1 MEIPIQVAV
10 RIFPHSELK
19 VLKENC
25 APTELKKDVKAENK
39 GADTKDTAD
48 QVAEAKEDST
58 ALRDQNGNAE
68 ESAIDPKENTD
79 ANGNGNGPKD
89 APNTRYCVQAIP
101 ISASA
106 LGLPSAL
113 PGGDPMESIAA
124 GLIQVGPH
132 TVPVTHALGSST
144 SQEQVYHQTVFPL
157 ITLFLEGFDASVV
170 TYGQRGQGKSY
181 TFYGNVDES
190 NQSEGATEGVV
201 HLCVRDIFAHI
212 SSHPERTYAVNVGFV
227 EICGGEVCDLLGMG
241 NIHCTNAEAVF
252 RWLQTGLSARQL
264 LPAHTL
270 FTLTLEQQWV
280 SKEGLLQHRLS
291 TASFSDL
298 WGTERCGEPPPG
310 RPRDAGLHML
320 EQVVSTLTDPGLMY
334 GVNGN
339 IPYGQTT
346 LTTLL
351 KDSFG
356 GRAQTL
362 VILCVSPLEENLS
375 ETLGNLQFA
384 FKVQCV
390 RNYVIMNTYSDD
402 NTLIVRPPEELPIS
416 NPAAGPLAQA
426 GPGDNFGLQFAA
438 SQWSKLVTNAEG
450 LFAKLM
456 DSKLISELEKEQIAE
471 WLYLKQECEECL
483 SSTEAMRQH
492 KHLVPIQEAEEPEDI
507 NSEAANSD
515 PGNSEPANSE
525 PPNSDNENDTDNES
539 QRPDLDDK
547 VEGLM
552 EEFRDKTDALIL
564 EKHAD
569 YLSKHPKA
577 VMQSQDREIEPQPP
591 AENGEDRKTSIGG
604 RRRSIQPGVSL
615 STAEL
620 AMLNRVA
627 SQNPPP
633 AIDPESIVDPLESS
647 SGEGLRQAAL
657 AAAAAN
663 APIEQLQKKL
673 RKLVAEIEGKQRQL
687 REIEQ
692 TIQVKQNIIGEL
704 VKNSDTRSH
713 VKQRFHKKRSKLEA
727 ECDKA
732 KKQLGKALVQGR
744 EQSEIERWTAII
756 AHLERRLEDL
766 SSIKHIAGESGQ
778 KVKKLQQSVG
788 ESRKQADE
796 LEKRLRKEGKLRDQL
811 EAELAKL
818 RESRDA
824 GKELVKTQAESPEHH
839 GRQLKAVQ
847 ARITHLNHIL
857 REKSDNLEE
866 QPGPAQQESLRHEI
880 RNLRGTRDLLLEER
894 CHLDRKLKRDKV
906 LTQKEERKLLECDEA
921 IEAIDA
927 AIEFKNEMI
936 TGHRSIDT
944 SDRIQREKGEQMLM
958 ARLNRLST
966 EEMRTLLYKYFTKVI
981 DLRDS
986 SRKLELQLVQ
996 LERER
1001 DAWEWKERVLS
1012 NAVRQA
1018 RLEGERN
1025 AVLLQRQHEMKLTLM
1040 LRHMAEETS
1049 ASSASF
1055 GERALATASSP
1066 AQASSDFD
1074 YDDFYKAAGSNPGK
1088 ALVKAPKPLPTGSAL
1103 DKYKDKEQRSGRNI
1117 FAKFHVLTRYA
1128 SAAAAGSSGS
1138 TAEESTALIESTTT
1152 ATATTTTTTTTGA
1165 VGKVKDKALVS
1176 FRPEQLKR
1184 LMPAPAATKVTRQKN
1199 KIIIQDASRR
1209 N

>member
-10 RIFPHSELK
+10 RIFPHR
-19 VLKENC
+19 
-25 APTELKKDVKAENK
+25 ELKKLKDSIAPAALKQDVKAEDE
-39 GADTKDTAD
+39 GADSKDTGD
-48 QVAEAKEDST
+48 EVAGVEKDCTSLT
-58 ALRDQNGNAE
+58 DTNGNAE
-68 ESAIDPKENTD
+68 KDSVSDPKPIED
-79 ANGNGNGPKD
+79 ANGNNSKSKD
-89 APNTRYCVQAIP
+89 SPESGYCVQAIP

-113 PGGDPMESIAA
+113 PGGDPMDSIAA

-132 TVPVTHALGSST
+132 TVPVTHALGSSS
-144 SQEQVYHQTVFPL
+144 SQQQVYHQTVFPL

-181 TFYGNVDES
+181 TLYGNVEENTEKES
-190 NQSEGATEGVV
+190 AEGVV
-201 HLCVRDIFAHI
+201 HLCVRDIFSHI
-212 SSHPERTYAVNVGFV
+212 SSHPERTYAINVGFV

-241 NIHCTNAEAVF
+241 NIHCTNVDAVF
-252 RWLQTGLSARQL
+252 RWLQAGLSARQS

-298 WGTERCGEPPPG
+298 CGTERCGEPHPG

-362 VILCVSPLEENLS
+362 VILCVSPLEEHLV

-390 RNYVIMNTYSDD
+390 RNFVIMNTYSDD
-402 NTLIVRPPEELPIS
+402 NTLIVRPPEALPVS
-416 NPAAGPLAQA
+416 DPGAGPLAQA
-426 GPGDNFGLQFAA
+426 VSGDNFGLQFAA

-456 DSKLISELEKEQIAE
+456 DSKLISELEKEQIEE

-483 SSTEAMRQH
+483 SSTEAMRQQ
-492 KHLVPIQEAEEPEDI
+492 KQLVPIQEAEEPEDV
-507 NSEAANSD
+507 NSEAA
-515 PGNSEPANSE
+515 NSEPANSE
-525 PPNSDNENDTDNES
+525 PANSDNENDTDNES
-539 QRPDLDDK
+539 QRPDLADK
-547 VEGLM
+547 MESLM

-564 EKHAD
+564 ERHAD

-577 VMQSQDREIEPQPP
+577 VMQSQERENEAQPSV
-591 AENGEDRKTSIGG
+591 ENGEDRKTSIGG
-604 RRRSIQPGVSL
+604 RRRSIQPGASL

-627 SQNPPP
+627 SQQPPP
-633 AIDPESIVDPLESS
+633 PIDPELIVDPLESS

-657 AAAAAN
+657 AAAAAI

-673 RKLVAEIEGKQRQL
+673 RKLIAEIEGRQRQL

-713 VKQRFHKKRSKLEA
+713 AKQRFHKKRAKLEA

-744 EQSEIERWTAII
+744 EQPEIERWTTII
-756 AHLERRLEDL
+756 AHLDRRLEDL
-766 SSIKHIAGESGQ
+766 SSMKHIAGESGQ
-778 KVKKLQQSVG
+778 KVKKLQQSVV
-788 ESRKQADE
+788 ESRKQADD
-796 LEKRLRKEGKLRDQL
+796 LEKKLRKEGKLRDQL

-818 RESRDA
+818 CESRDT
-824 GKELVKTQAESPEHH
+824 GKELVKTQTDSPEHH

-1049 ASSASF
+1049 ASSASY
-1055 GERALATASSP
+1055 GDRALAHATANSP
-1066 AQASSDFD
+1066 VQTNSDYD
-1074 YDDFYKAAGSNPGK
+1074 YDDFYKATGSNPSK

-1152 ATATTTTTTTTGA
+1152 ATATTTTTTTTTGA
-1165 VGKVKDKALVS
+1165 VGKIKDKALVS

-1184 LMPAPAATKVTRQKN
+1184 LMPAPTATKVTRQKN

>member
-10 RIFPHSELK
+10 RIYPHRELNALVAPVVHK
-19 VLKENC
+19 QEEVVDKED
-25 APTELKKDVKAENK
+25 AEHPKDPGEKAEV
-39 GADTKDTAD
+39 GAGDEKSSQIAD
-48 QVAEAKEDST
+48 K
-58 ALRDQNGNAE
+58 NGNAE
-68 ESAIDPKENTD
+68 VETQSKLQPQTD
-79 ANGNGNGPKD
+79 ANGNDNGN
-89 APNTRYCVQAIP
+89 APDRESGYCVQAIP

-113 PGGDPMESIAA
+113 PGGDPMDNIAA

-132 TVPVTHALGSST
+132 NVPVTHALASNST
-144 SQEQVYHQTVFPL
+144 QEQVYHQTVFPL
-157 ITLFLEGFDASVV
+157 IGLFLEGFDASVV
-170 TYGQRGQGKSY
+170 TYGQSGQGKSY
-181 TFYGNVDES
+181 TLYGNLEEGS
-190 NQSEGATEGVV
+190 QSEGNAGVV
-201 HLCVRDIFAHI
+201 QLCVRDIFAHI
-212 SSHPERTYAVNVGFV
+212 STHPERTYAINVGFV
-227 EICGGEVCDLLGMG
+227 EICNGEVCDLLGMG
-241 NIHCTNAEAVF
+241 NVHCTNGSAVF
-252 RWLQTGLSARQL
+252 RWLQAGLAARQT

-291 TASFSDL
+291 TASFCDL
-298 WGTERCGEPPPG
+298 CGTERSVEQPPG
-310 RPRDAGLHML
+310 RPRDEGLHML

-362 VILCVSPLEENLS
+362 VILCVSPLEEHLA

-402 NTLIVRPPEELPIS
+402 NTLIVRPAEPLPVS
-416 NPAAGPLAQA
+416 NSAAGPLAQA
-426 GPGDNFGLQFAA
+426 GAGDHFGLQFAA

-456 DSKLISELEKEQIAE
+456 DSKLISDLEKEQIEE
-471 WLYLKQECEECL
+471 WLFLKQECEECL
-483 SSTEAMRQH
+483 SSTEAMRQQ
-492 KHLVPIQEAEEPEDI
+492 KQLVPIQEAEEPEDV
-507 NSEAANSD
+507 NSEAANS
-515 PGNSEPANSE
+515 EPA
-525 PPNSDNENDTDNES
+525 NSDNENDTDNES
-539 QRPDLDDK
+539 QRPDLADK
-547 VEGLM
+547 LEGLM
-552 EEFRDKTDALIL
+552 EEFRIKTDALIL
-564 EKHAD
+564 ARHAD

-577 VMQSQDREIEPQPP
+577 VMHSQDHDNDAQQP
-591 AENGEDRKTSIGG
+591 AEKGEERKASIGG

-627 SQNPPP
+627 SQQPPP
-633 AIDPESIVDPLESS
+633 TNAENVVDPLESS

-673 RKLVAEIEGKQRQL
+673 RKLAAEIEGRQRQL

-692 TIQVKQNIIGEL
+692 TIQVKRNIIAEL

-713 VKQRFHKKRSKLEA
+713 AKQRFNKKRGKLEA

-744 EQSEIERWTAII
+744 EQADIERWTAII

-766 SSIKHIAGESGQ
+766 NSIKHIAGESGQ
-778 KVKKLQQSVG
+778 KVKKLQQSVA
-788 ESRKQADE
+788 ESRKQADD
-796 LEKRLRKEGKLRDQL
+796 LEKKLRKEGKLRDQL
-811 EAELAKL
+811 ELELAKL

-824 GKELVKTQAESPEHH
+824 GKALVKPQPDCPEQQ

-866 QPGPAQQESLRHEI
+866 QPGLVQQESLRHEI
-880 RNLRGTRDLLLEER
+880 RNLRSTRDLLLEER
-894 CHLDRKLKRDKV
+894 CHLDSKLKRDKV

-927 AIEFKNEMI
+927 AIEFKNELI

-958 ARLNRLST
+958 ARLNRLSPD
-966 EEMRTLLYKYFTKVI
+966 EMRTLLYKYFTKVI

-1049 ASSASF
+1049 ASSASY
-1055 GERALATASSP
+1055 GERALAPARSSTP
-1066 AQASSDFD
+1066 GQASSDFD
-1074 YDDFYKAAGSNPGK
+1074 YELDFYKAAGNNPAK

-1103 DKYKDKEQRSGRNI
+1103 DKFKDKEQRSGRNI
-1117 FAKFHVLTRYA
+1117 FAKFQVLTRYA
-1128 SAAAAGSSGS
+1128 AAAAAGSSGS
-1138 TAEESTALIESTTT
+1138 TAEESTALIESSTT
-1152 ATATTTTTTTTGA
+1152 ATATTTTTTATTTGA
-1165 VGKVKDKALVS
+1165 VGKIKDKALVS

-1184 LMPAPAATKVTRQKN
+1184 LMPPPSATKVTRQKN